1 MIVIFQSF
9 YLYLLGV
16 VADVYRAWFNRA
28 VRKAAA
34 RGDISSHRLIVMSDR
49 SYILYKRF
57 YEVEKLLQH
66 KLECKAR
73 DAAIRL

>member
-16 VADVYRAWFNRA
+16 IADIYRSRFNRA
-28 VRKAAA
+28 VRKAVL
-34 RGDISSHRLIVMSDR
+34 RGDISSPRLAAMSDR
-49 SYILYKRF
+49 SYLLYKQF
-57 YEVEKLLQH
+57 YEFEKVMQL

-73 DAAIRL
+73 AVSRL